1 MNNTIYYALFDAAVN
16 RYLLSAGALPLPGA
30 AATAAAAGAPP
41 PGAAVV
47 DGDGAIGVVV
57 DSGCTFFHSLAFPD
71 EVETALR
78 VARVGA
84 SSVRYELG
92 VFRAGARE
100 PAAQGHFTHVYVD
113 ATTRRPVAALR
124 GRLAE
129 AVLVLQQARGGGSGG
144 AAQ

>member
-16 RYLLSAGALPLPGA
+16 RYLLSARALPLPGA
-30 AATAAAAGAPP
+30 AAAAGAPP

-47 DGDGAIGVVV
+47 SGDGAIGVVV

-113 ATTRRPVAALR
+113 AATRRPVAALR

-129 AVLVLQQARGGGSGG
+129 AVLALQQARGGSSGG
-144 AAQ
+144 AAE

>member
-1 MNNTIYYALFDAAVN
+1 VYYALFDAAVN

-30 AATAAAAGAPP
+30 AAAAG
-41 PGAAVV
+41 
-47 DGDGAIGVVV
+47 GAIGVVV

-92 VFRAGARE
+92 VFRAGASA
-100 PAAQGHFTHVYVD
+100 PAAQGHFTHVYVN
-113 ATTRRPVAALR
+113 AATRRPIAALC

-129 AVLVLQQARGGGSGG
+129 AVLALQQQAHGGGGGGGGGG
-144 AAQ
+144 AAG